1 MSFVNAFSINGKIT
15 DNQKKPIKSANIQIL
30 GTDLGTSSNKD
41 GFFIINGVESSEVYI
56 EITHIGYEILN
67 RKIYLNDENKEELF
81 VLNQKIENYN
91 EIVVTGQ
98 RKKVYIKDSPVLTRV
113 INQNDIENSN
123 YSNVKE
129 ILEMSIPNIQNVVSN
144 HAGITIIT
152 LRFKV

>member
-81 VLNQKIENYN
+81 VLNQKI
-91 EIVVTGQ
+91 
-98 RKKVYIKDSPVLTRV
+98 
-113 INQNDIENSN
+113 
-123 YSNVKE
+123 
-129 ILEMSIPNIQNVVSN
+129 
-144 HAGITIIT
+144 
-152 LRFKV
+152 